1 MSLLGCTEPKA
12 GAQLRLVLVMHQMM
26 LVQCR
31 PTLACSAGK
40 PEKHQ
45 GMVTHIVYV
54 LNRPAMLR
62 DLKISC
68 SFFSHGFL
76 F

>member
-1 MSLLGCTEPKA
+1 MLGCTEPKA
-12 GAQLRLVLVMHQMM
+12 GAQFRLELVMSQMM

-31 PTLACSAGK
+31 PTLTCSPGK

-45 GMVTHIVYV
+45 WMVTHIVYV

-62 DLKISC
+62 DRKINCSC
-68 SFFSHGFL
+68 FSHGFL